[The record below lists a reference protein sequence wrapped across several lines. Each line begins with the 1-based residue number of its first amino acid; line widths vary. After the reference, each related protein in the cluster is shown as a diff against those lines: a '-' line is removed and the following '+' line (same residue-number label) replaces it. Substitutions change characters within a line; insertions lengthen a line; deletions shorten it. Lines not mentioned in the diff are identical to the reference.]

1 MKILIYCLM
10 FSILLWLIPF
20 SIRFFLVDPQNYQ
33 NSNSYSTPLLKKES
47 IVEQISQEVQ
57 KGERK
62 YVFLLI
68 LKNNIKGCLLNIAGG
83 TLCALG
89 TIMNLAINGFYSA
102 DVLVASYRAGNTIS
116 SILSVT
122 LPHSFELVGFWL
134 SGAIGLYI
142 AWNFVLFLRHV
153 SFPTIY
159 FCKIIF
165 LSTTIV
171 FFIIL
176 LAAYVEAYISIN

>member
-1 MKILIYCLM
+1 M

-89 TIMNLAINGFYSA
+89 TIMTQSFLCTIKNLSKIGFYSA

-122 LPHSFELVGFWL
+122 LPHRFALVGLWL
-134 SGAIGLYI
+134 SGAI
-142 AWNFVLFLRHV
+142 
-153 SFPTIY
+153 
-159 FCKIIF
+159 
-165 LSTTIV
+165 
-171 FFIIL
+171 
-176 LAAYVEAYISIN
+176 